1 METRPTS
8 VTVIAW
14 IIIISA
20 LFSLYGITTMTRN
33 PIAAQMLAQSP
44 LPLSVHVGFAV
55 VGSAVTLVAGYGVL
69 KGYPWS
75 RWLYIGWGVLSLVF
89 SLITVPVISVIVVTL
104 LFLIVMAFFLFRP
117 AANNWFN
124 RVARD

>member
-33 PIAAQMLAQSP
+33 PIAARMLAQSP